1 MEREGFGLGNWLKA
15 AGGLLFF
22 VAGLLPWW
30 HLKNSDGHPLVTT
43 NAFTY
48 QMTGLVPYVVFV
60 GIAILTIIIETESLR
75 LPRILV
81 NPILTMLAAFGATVL
96 VGIRFFKD
104 GYDNGSLEADGYSIT
119 RGIGLYL
126 AAVVRPH
133 RPGRERAAVPRP
145 PPRRRGRGRRR
156 GALADVEDPA
166 EADAAVQQFIAE
178 RARAR
183 RDAQQPP
190 LP

>member
-15 AGGLLFF
+15 AGGMVFF

-30 HLKNSDGHPLVTT
+30 RLAVSDGPLVTT

-48 QMTGLVPYVVFV
+48 DMTGLVPYAVFV
-60 GIAILTIIIETESLR
+60 GIAIVTIIIETESLG

-81 NPILTMLAAFGATVL
+81 NPTLTLLAAFGATVL
-96 VGIRFFKD
+96 VGIRFFMD
-104 GYDNGSLEADGYSIT
+104 GYDNALLEADGYSIT
-119 RGIGLYL
+119 RGVGLYL
-126 AAVVRPH
+126 AAVAALTVLAGSVLLFRD
-133 RPGRERAAVPRP
+133 RRLLVDDDDDREYE
-145 PPRRRGRGRRR
+145 
-156 GALADVEDPA
+156 LDVEDEA
-166 EADAAVQQFIAE
+166 ETDAAVQQFIAE

-183 RDAQQPP
+183 RNAQHPP

>member
-1 MEREGFGLGNWLKA
+1 VEREAFGLGNWLKA
-15 AGGLLFF
+15 AGGMVFF

-30 HLKNSDGHPLVTT
+30 RLENSDGHPLVTT

-48 QMTGLVPYVVFV
+48 DVTGLVPYVIFV
-60 GIAILTIIIETESLR
+60 GIAILAIIIETDSLG

-81 NPILTMLAAFGATVL
+81 NPILTLLAAFGATVL

-104 GYDNGSLEADGYSIT
+104 GYDNATLESDGYSIT
-119 RGIGLYL
+119 RGVGLYL
-126 AAVVRPH
+126 AAAAALTVLIGSVLLFRDRH
-133 RPGRERAAVPRP
+133 LVDDEDADAEPGVE
-145 PPRRRGRGRRR
+145 
-156 GALADVEDPA
+156 VEDPL
-166 EADAAVQQFIAE
+166 ETEAAVQQFIAE

>member
-81 NPILTMLAAFGATVL
+81 NPILTMLAAFCATVL

-126 AAVVRPH
+126 AAVSALIVLAGSVLLFRDRH
-133 RPGRERAAVPRP
+133 LVDEDEDDDEG
-145 PPRRRGRGRRR
+145 G
-156 GALADVEDPA
+156 LADVEDPA
-166 EADAAVQQFIAE
+166 EADAAVQQVIAE

>member
-15 AGGLLFF
+15 VGGLLFF

-30 HLKNSDGHPLVTT
+30 RLKNSDGHPLVTT

-48 QMTGLVPYVVFV
+48 QISGLVPYVVFV
-60 GIAILTIIIETESLR
+60 GIAILTIIIETESLG

-81 NPILTMLAAFGATVL
+81 SPILTLLAAFGATVL
-96 VGIRFFKD
+96 VGIQFFKD
-104 GYDNGSLEADGYSIT
+104 GYDNASLEADGYSVT
-119 RGIGLYL
+119 RGVGLYL
-126 AAVVRPH
+126 AALAALTVLAGSVVLFRDRH
-133 RPGRERAAVPRP
+133 LVDDEADEVP
-145 PPRRRGRGRRR
+145 
-156 GALADVEDPA
+156 ADLEDPA
-166 EADAAVQQFIAE
+166 EDDAAVQQFIAE

-183 RDAQQPP
+183 RHAQQPP